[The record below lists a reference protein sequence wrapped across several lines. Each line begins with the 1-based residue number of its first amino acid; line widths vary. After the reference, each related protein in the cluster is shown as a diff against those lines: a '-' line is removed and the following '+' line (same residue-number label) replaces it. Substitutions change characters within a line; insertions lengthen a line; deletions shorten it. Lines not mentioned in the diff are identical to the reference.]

1 MFQRSARSRTRA
13 ISADIGEIEHRLRT
27 LEKHLERIGGNTSRN
42 AAQAVD
48 RIGETADRVA
58 ETVASALSTMAD
70 RFRGKAS
77 SVSDQAGRMG
87 NEAAKLGND
96 ALQRLSRE
104 VEHRPLITLGRC
116 RWRGDSHWGG
126 EPSPLVARTNPT
138 GRFGRQIR
146 IVDDFRSATPD
157 APRPRQAVTRR
168 SRRFAVRSKNRAWL
182 ATADTVAGWNG
193 LAIRKA
199 GSGRSPVRK
208 RSG

>member
-77 SVSDQAGRMG
+77 SVSDQAGKMG
-87 NEAAKLGND
+87 
-96 ALQRLSRE
+96 SRQQ
-104 VEHRPLITLGRC
+104 
-116 RWRGDSHWGG
+116 
-126 EPSPLVARTNPT
+126 N
-138 GRFGRQIR
+138 
-146 IVDDFRSATPD
+146 SATM
-157 APRPRQAVTRR
+157 
-168 SRRFAVRSKNRAWL
+168 RFNACPAK
-182 ATADTVAGWNG
+182 
-193 LAIRKA
+193 
-199 GSGRSPVRK
+199 
-208 RSG
+208 